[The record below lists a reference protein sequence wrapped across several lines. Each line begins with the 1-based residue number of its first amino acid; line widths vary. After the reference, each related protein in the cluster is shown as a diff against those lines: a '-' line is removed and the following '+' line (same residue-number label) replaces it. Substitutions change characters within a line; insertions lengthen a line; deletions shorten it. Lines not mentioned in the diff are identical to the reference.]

1 MATSVVHEADDLNT
15 CAVCFEQYNF
25 VDRLPKFLS
34 CLHTFCISCLGVN
47 TQFCLLYCNFALI
60 YDFNKRTMISVIVLK
75 ENAIRFFFDD
85 DYLSSMSYTDFSRRW
100 SSQPKN

>member
-1 MATSVVHEADDLNT
+1 MIVFNRFREIKIVRQDVKLDTMATSVVHEADDLNT

-47 TQFCLLYCNFALI
+47 IQFCLL
-60 YDFNKRTMISVIVLK
+60 
-75 ENAIRFFFDD
+75 
-85 DYLSSMSYTDFSRRW
+85 
-100 SSQPKN
+100 